1 MKYTYKILDQVY
13 NWMITK
19 QKNIEIR
26 PFNEKADI
34 IKIGDYITFYN
45 KDNETEFVKTKVI
58 DKKIYN
64 SIEEILNEYDINSI
78 MPNHTI
84 EDIKETLIKIYGEN
98 IDIKKY
104 VVFTFDIE

>member
-64 SIEEILNEYDINSI
+64 SIEEILNPLGSPSALALSPLFHASNLDW
-78 MPNHTI
+78 
-84 EDIKETLIKIYGEN
+84 
-98 IDIKKY
+98 
-104 VVFTFDIE
+104 

>member
-34 IKIGDYITFYN
+34 IKKGDYITFYN
-45 KDNETEFVKTKVI
+45 KDNENEFVKTKVI